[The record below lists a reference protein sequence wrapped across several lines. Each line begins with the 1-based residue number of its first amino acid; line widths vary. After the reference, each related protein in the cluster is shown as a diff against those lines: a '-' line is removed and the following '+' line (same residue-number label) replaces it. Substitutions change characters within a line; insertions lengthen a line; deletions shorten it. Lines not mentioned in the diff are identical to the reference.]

1 MEYAAETCFGII
13 PGGFGGKNFVN
24 FLLPRIVILT
34 YNTQLVTVDNPAV
47 EMKKILIV
55 FVVASSCL
63 ALLRCKKDNN
73 NELSHVRYAYE
84 LKLEF
89 EEDSWP
95 GGRFDWMLTDVATLV
110 IEVVDTVVS
119 VTSIQNEDG
128 LVSPATQ
135 FFENNIESCTATWQQ
150 GESLPG
156 YINITSAKGKISGAE
171 EQPALMSLSITSSE
185 GRTPRFTEVWTKSGT
200 FVTGG
205 ESLIPLNLFYVFD
218 LNNQT
223 QMINTGV
230 VKATLMPRLE

>member
-1 MEYAAETCFGII
+1 
-13 PGGFGGKNFVN
+13 
-24 FLLPRIVILT
+24 
-34 YNTQLVTVDNPAV
+34 
-47 EMKKILIV
+47 MKKILIV
-55 FVVASSCL
+55 FMVAGSCFT
-63 ALLRCKKDNN
+63 LLRCKKDNN
-73 NELSHVRYAYE
+73 NELLHLRYAYE

-95 GGRFDWMLTDVATLV
+95 GGRFDWVLKDMATLV
-110 IEVVDTVVS
+110 IEVVDSVVT

-156 YINITSAKGKISGAE
+156 YLNITSAKGKTLGGDG
-171 EQPALMSLSITSSE
+171 QPVFLSLSITSSE
-185 GRTPRFTEVWTKSGT
+185 GRTPKFTEVWTKSGT

-205 ESLIPLNLFYVFD
+205 ENLIPLNLFYVFN
-218 LNNQT
+218 LNNET